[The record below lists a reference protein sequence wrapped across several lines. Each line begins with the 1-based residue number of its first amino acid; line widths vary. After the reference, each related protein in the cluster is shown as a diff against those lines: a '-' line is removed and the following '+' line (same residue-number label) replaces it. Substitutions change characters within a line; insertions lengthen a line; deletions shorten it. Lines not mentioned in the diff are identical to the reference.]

1 MKRVLVVALV
11 AVAVAYVFA
20 RPPNAP
26 QPPAIELHRVAAARY
41 FEPATRPLLF
51 ALIIGSDVRE
61 GDPKRGRSDS
71 LHILAVNTKTGKGT
85 LVGIPRDSWVPIPGH
100 GTSKINDSLAF
111 GGPDLTVA
119 TVKALTGIPIEY
131 WALVDFSRFRE
142 LVDALGGVEV
152 DVPYAMNDHDSG
164 AHFHSGRIK
173 MNGTEALAFARNRHG
188 AINGDFGRSAN
199 QGRLLLAA
207 LAKFRRTASDP
218 LRLAK
223 YLVAFKELVS
233 SNVGAGEL
241 IDLAR
246 AGAKLD
252 PGDIRNV
259 VVPGH
264 TGSAGG
270 ASVVFLSP
278 ADLFKKVREHAAL

>member
-1 MKRVLVVALV
+1 MLVVVLV
-11 AVAVAYVFA
+11 AVAVAFVFA

-26 QPPAIELHRVAAARY
+26 EPPAIELHRVAEAKY
-41 FEPATRPLLF
+41 FEPAKKPLLF

-61 GDPKRGRSDS
+61 GDPRRGRSDS

-100 GTSKINDSLAF
+100 GTAKINDSLAF
-111 GGPDLTVA
+111 GGPELTVA
-119 TVKALTGIPIEY
+119 TVEELTGIPIEY

-152 DVPYAMNDHDSG
+152 DVPYAMRDHDSG
-164 AHFHSGRIK
+164 AYFDPGRIK
-173 MNGTEALAFARNRHG
+173 MNGREALAFARNRHG

-199 QGRLLLAA
+199 QGRLLIAA
-207 LAKFRRTASDP
+207 LAKFHKTASDP
-218 LRLAK
+218 LRIAK
-223 YLVAFKELVS
+223 YLVAFKEFVS
-233 SNVGAGEL
+233 SNVGVGEL
-241 IDLAR
+241 IELAR

-252 PGDIRNV
+252 PGKIRNV

-270 ASVVFLSP
+270 ASVVFLAP
-278 ADLFKKVREHAAL
+278 ADLFKTVREHGAP